1 LVCASFITGPAARAA
16 SCASPAGGGEW
27 RSFGHDL
34 SNTRSQPLEDKITP
48 ATALLLLPKWKF
60 SIAGAGAGGLGGFA
74 STPVIADGCLYA
86 GTGTGTIFAVNAD
99 SGELVWST
107 QLPVPTLSGLTNLA
121 AIFSLAVGDGRVYVN
136 VGPQLTPGGPYT
148 AALDQQTG
156 QVLWKTVVDV
166 DPSAFINS
174 SVALING
181 MVFVGI
187 CGPENGPN
195 DRRHP
200 GGFALLDPATGAIIT
215 RTYVVSAEDDARG
228 LKGASIW
235 ATPVWD
241 PDTNYMYAGTGQP
254 ANKNRE
260 SSLSNAIIKVD
271 VDPSRATFGEI
282 VDSYH
287 GDWDNRF
294 DVDFGG
300 SPILFTDSQGNTLV
314 GSIQKSGKY
323 HTVFADT
330 MEQGWWTRLVDD
342 EVALGDT
349 SSGAY
354 DGTAIYI
361 TADAQTEVQD
371 STTPNPGYLYA
382 LNRDNGT
389 VRWKFP
395 TADGFTYH
403 LTTVAGGVV
412 YTVTNHGLLIG
423 IDASSGLPV
432 LVRSLAAD
440 AADACVNLSSGVSVA
455 RNTVYAVCDI
465 GAVGGG
471 WIIAYSPLAV

>member
-1 LVCASFITGPAARAA
+1 M
-16 SCASPAGGGEW
+16 
-27 RSFGHDL
+27 
-34 SNTRSQPLEDKITP
+34 
-48 ATALLLLPKWKF
+48 LLQKWKF
-60 SIAGAGAGGLGGFA
+60 SVAGAGGAGNFH

-86 GTGTGTIFAVNAD
+86 GSGAGTIFALNAD
-99 SGELVWST
+99 TGAVVWST
-107 QLPVPTLSGLTNLA
+107 QLPVPPLLGLA
-121 AIFSLAVGDGRVYVN
+121 AIASVYSLAVGDGRVYAN
-136 VGPQLTPGGPYT
+136 VGATGGPYT

-156 QVLWKTVVDV
+156 AVLWKTVVDV
-166 DPSAFINS
+166 DPTAYTNS
-174 SVALING
+174 SPALING
-181 MVFVGI
+181 MVFIGI
-187 CGPENGPN
+187 SGPENGPN

-200 GGFALLDPATGAIIT
+200 GGFALLDPATGEILK
-215 RTYVVSAEDDARG
+215 RTWIVSEADDARG

-241 PDTNYMYAGTGQP
+241 RDTNYMYAGTGQP
-254 ANKNRE
+254 ANKSRE
-260 SSLSNAIIKVD
+260 SSLSNAIVKVD
-271 VDPSRATFGEI
+271 VDRSRSTFGEI
-282 VDSYH
+282 VDWYH

-300 SPILFTDSQGNTLV
+300 SPILFTDSQGNKLV
-314 GSIQKSGKY
+314 GSLQKSGKY
-323 HTVFADT
+323 HAVFTDT
-330 MEQGWWTRLVDD
+330 MEQAWWRRLVDD
-342 EVALGDT
+342 EVALGDA

-354 DGTAIYI
+354 DGSAIYI

-371 STTPNPGYLYA
+371 STTPNAGYLYA
-382 LNRDNGT
+382 LNRDDGT
-389 VRWKFP
+389 VKWKFL
-395 TADGFTYH
+395 TADGVTYH

-471 WIIAYSPLAV
+471 WIVAYSPLAL